1 MIDGVTNQTAQSTGF
16 GTVGSNAVLGKD
28 DFLHLMIE
36 QLKNQDPLSPLDG
49 TEFASQL
56 AQFSSLEQ
64 LANLN
69 ESVRQSVDAN
79 FLLIQSVNN
88 TMTANLI
95 GKSAKIGGNQLE
107 YNGQDSV
114 QFGFTLPGNAKN
126 VQVNIYDDQHN
137 LVKTINNLPGNS
149 GDHKL
154 SWDFTDNNGEKV
166 SEGKYTVE
174 VKAEDAID
182 SSSLNVEV
190 FTIGKIEGIKFTE
203 SGTKLLID
211 GIEYDLGSIME
222 IIETVNKLSGRE
234 PKWQL

>member
-1 MIDGVTNQTAQSTGF
+1 MAGGNG
-16 GTVGSNAVLGKD
+16 VLGKD
-28 DFLHLMIE
+28 DFLNLMIA

-49 TEFASQL
+49 TEFAAQL

-69 ESVRQSVDAN
+69 ESVSQSVDAN

-95 GKSAKIGGNQLE
+95 GKSAKIGGNELE
-107 YNGQDSV
+107 YKGQDSV
-114 QFGFTLPGNAKN
+114 QFGFTLPSNAKN
-126 VQVNIYDDQHN
+126 VTVNIYDDQHN
-137 LVKTINNLPGNS
+137 LIKTINNLPGNA

-154 SWDFTDNNGEKV
+154 SWDFTDNNGEKI

-174 VKAEDAID
+174 VKADDAID
-182 SSSLNVEV
+182 GSSLNVGV
-190 FTIGKIEGIKFTE
+190 FTIGKIDGIKFTD

-222 IIETVNKLSGRE
+222 IIETANKLSGRE